1 MSTWKT
7 NPPRLQGPLRAR
19 VALSAFLVPALLSLV
34 CLALALS
41 WHGRLPDPVATH
53 FGPRGEPN
61 GWMSLNADYAI
72 NIVILLGLNALNLC
86 IALSGMMRGK
96 SGLASGAI
104 LSGSIGLT
112 STLLLTT
119 LYIQLDGAEPNL
131 GASGFLVGLIA
142 AAVCAAVTALTFPV
156 RATEPEKSDPASAE
170 RGPREPLRAGEKVAF
185 FGAQSGCPVLITM
198 VSALVL
204 GSAILVAFASW
215 WAVAVT
221 LLVGIIAIPF
231 LSYLRVRVD
240 ESGVA
245 WAFGFGIPR
254 GAVALRD
261 IESAESIDINPLDFG
276 GWGYR
281 LRPNTLG
288 LIVRGGPGIRV
299 HRKTGRDIVISLA
312 EPDEAVETLRQLLA
326 RT

>member
-1 MSTWKT
+1 MSTWNDNT
-7 NPPRLQGPLRAR
+7 PRLKGPLRAH
-19 VALSAFLVPALLSLV
+19 VTLSVCLVPILLSV
-34 CLALALS
+34 ACLAIAVS
-41 WHGRLPDPVATH
+41 WHDRLPDPVAIH
-53 FGPRGEPN
+53 FGQGGEPDN
-61 GWMSLNADYAI
+61 WMSRSGNYLFDIVLLVGFNA
-72 NIVILLGLNALNLC
+72 VNLC
-86 IALSGMMRGK
+86 LAIFGLVRGR
-96 SGLASGAI
+96 SGLALGAI
-104 LSGSIGLT
+104 FSGTIGLV
-112 STLLLTT
+112 STLLLES
-119 LYIQLDGAEPNL
+119 LRVQLDGADPTLGSGSFSLGIL
-131 GASGFLVGLIA
+131 GAAI
-142 AAVCAAVTALTFPV
+142 CAGVTALTFPV
-156 RATEPEKSDPASAE
+156 RATEPEKSDSASAE
-170 RGPREPLRAGEKVAF
+170 RGPREPLRAGEKVAY
-185 FGAQSGCPVLITM
+185 FGAQSGSPVLITM

-204 GSAILVAFASW
+204 GSAILVAFAAW

-299 HRKTGRDIVISLA
+299 HRKTGRDVVISLA